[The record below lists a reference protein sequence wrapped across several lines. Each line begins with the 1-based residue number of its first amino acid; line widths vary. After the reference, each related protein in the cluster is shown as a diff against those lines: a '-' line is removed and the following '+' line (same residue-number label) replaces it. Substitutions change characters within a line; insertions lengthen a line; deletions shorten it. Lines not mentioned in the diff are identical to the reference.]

1 MFGRHSQELCDFVGS
16 CMQMDPTQRPSATE
30 LLSHPF
36 IQRSIRL
43 GFIDP
48 PNPPSLVFSQQS
60 VPNVSRE
67 EARDIMVKLLA
78 W

>member
-1 MFGRHSQELCDFVGS
+1 MR
-16 CMQMDPTQRPSATE
+16 MDPRERPSARE
-30 LLSHPF
+30 LLDHPF

-48 PNPPSLVFSQQS
+48 PNPPRLTLNRVQKCAQDFS
-60 VPNVSRE
+60 NVE
-67 EARDIMVKLLA
+67 VDDMIHKLLA